1 MYEQDLVP
9 IHKPKREGAASLNDF
24 QCLISTV
31 GWPQNSSALN
41 ALFNTACTKKKKKMS
56 TLHRTFYII
65 MLCLRQWLE

>member
-9 IHKPKREGAASLNDF
+9 IHKPKRGGAASLNDF

-41 ALFNTACTKKKKKMS
+41 ALFNTACTKKKKKNNVYS
-56 TLHRTFYII
+56 TQNFLHYYV
-65 MLCLRQWLE
+65 MP

>member
-41 ALFNTACTKKKKKMS
+41 ALFNTACTKKKNNVYS
-56 TLHRTFYII
+56 TQNFLHYYV
-65 MLCLRQWLE
+65 MP

>member
-41 ALFNTACTKKKKKMS
+41 ALFNTACTKKKKKQCLLYTELF
-56 TLHRTFYII
+56 TL
-65 MLCLRQWLE
+65 LCYALDSG